1 MTTVIVV
8 VVVALVFFVTLC
20 TVTFMVWKREE
31 EMRTDS
37 LRSIESNL
45 QELGYR
51 LSDDFGR
58 SAASLRF
65 PASSSGEH
73 ETRRNG
79 TVYAAD
85 PFDWVR
91 NQNADDLEER
101 DVCIASDWEPEA
113 DDVNGEVPE
122 VQAAGE
128 QSRPNEQSVNDLSE
142 PAVTSEGEMI
152 SADME
157 AGAPDAL
164 RTEGVLESDAPGTS
178 ETAEPDQPTEHE
190 LHETEET
197 GISLDDIFSDSMG
210 VSGENDID
218 DIIDIDDLAMLE
230 ELEDID
236 EYVNDYA
243 ADAMPEPENSVWY
256 DIGQSGR
263 RYTAEELD
271 MLIKD

>member
-73 ETRRNG
+73 DTRRNG

-128 QSRPNEQSVNDLSE
+128 RSRPNEQSVNDLSE
-142 PAVTSEGEMI
+142 PAVTSAGEMI

-164 RTEGVLESDAPGTS
+164 RVEGVLEEDAPETS
-178 ETAEPDQPTEHE
+178 VTAEPDQPTEHE

-243 ADAMPEPENSVWY
+243 ADAMSEPENSVWY

>member
-73 ETRRNG
+73 ELRRNG

-128 QSRPNEQSVNDLSE
+128 QNRLNEQSVNDLSE
-142 PAVTSEGEMI
+142 SAVTSAGEMI

-164 RTEGVLESDAPGTS
+164 RAEGVLESDAPETS
-178 ETAEPDQPTEHE
+178 ETAELDQPTEYE
-190 LHETEET
+190 LHETEEP

-243 ADAMPEPENSVWY
+243 ADAMPEPENYAWY